1 MRRIVTATILSL
13 CGAGVFS
20 FGVGAFQAPPIGS
33 VEEITN
39 CERLLQQRNLTI
51 TYAGIAET
59 SEGRS
64 YCYVRGLIRSAVHFH
79 VQLPLP
85 DDWNGRFLKWGDGG
99 KDGDL
104 DFADHR
110 VSEGYAVANSNT
122 GHDNGAEPGSSFGY
136 HNRQAEIDFGYRAV
150 HLTTMA
156 AKTII
161 QNYYGSLPEYSYFE
175 GCSTGGRQGLMEAQ
189 RYPDDFDGIVAG
201 APANHYQE
209 MNAVRVW
216 LLQRMLRDEGT
227 AALAFDGDG
236 DGSFDSIQKLEI
248 LADVVSMKCDRL
260 DGVVDGVIDDPSRC
274 NFDPLRDLSMHRCR
288 DGAETEKCFTASQIR
303 TVQDFYSGPRDRTGA
318 PIYAGKPIGSEL
330 QWANLFIPYG
340 GNSFFPSAVRWG
352 GDHLNYLFYDNDP
365 GVTVSNLLDLSIEP
379 SKDSMPPEWAWWE
392 FDIND
397 VREGKGD
404 VMKAITDATD
414 PDLSRFLKQRHG
426 KLIIYHGWADALVV
440 PQPTLQYYRD
450 VIAATFNGDTTMARE
465 HTRLFMVPGM
475 GHCRGGAGPDTWDRL
490 APLVEWV
497 EQDVAPDALIATHL
511 TDGVVDNERPICAFP
526 EQAVYTGPI
535 GGADQQENWTAD
547 NFSCRMIP

>member
-13 CGAGVFS
+13 CGAAVFS

-260 DGVVDGVIDDPSRC
+260 DGGVDGVIDDPSRC
-274 NFDPLRDLSMHRCR
+274 NFDPLRDLSMHSCR

-340 GNSFFPSAVRWG
+340 GNSFFPSAVRLG

-426 KLIIYHGWADALVV
+426 KLVIYHGWADALVV

-526 EQAVYTGPI
+526 EQAVYSGPI

>member
-13 CGAGVFS
+13 CGAVVFS

-85 DDWNGRFLKWGDGG
+85 DDWNGRLLKWGDGG

-340 GNSFFPSAVRWG
+340 GNSFFPSAVRLG

-397 VREGKGD
+397 DREGKGD

-426 KLIIYHGWADALVV
+426 KLVIYHGWADALVV